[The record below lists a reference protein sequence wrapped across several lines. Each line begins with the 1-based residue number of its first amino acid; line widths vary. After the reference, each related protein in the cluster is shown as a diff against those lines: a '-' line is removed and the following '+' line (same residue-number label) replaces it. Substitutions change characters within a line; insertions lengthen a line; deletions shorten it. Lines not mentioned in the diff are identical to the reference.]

1 MSMGMPPPHSVVR
14 GPPPMQGAS
23 QVVGSPF
30 GGYPVYYMPAP
41 SRPYTDYNPNF
52 NYEEANFLCDTT
64 IVENKVFCVIC
75 GQEYRG
81 SDRDQHLKLHIR
93 KGNFEPTMEKVEYI
107 QKTSSKKN
115 YITKPIIEPEEHNMQ
130 YEPMVYNLVQEVVY
144 EDPEDL
150 PMQNEAVGYEPSFED
165 PNISMDERASN

>member
-1 MSMGMPPPHSVVR
+1 
-14 GPPPMQGAS
+14 
-23 QVVGSPF
+23 
-30 GGYPVYYMPAP
+30 
-41 SRPYTDYNPNF
+41 
-52 NYEEANFLCDTT
+52 
-64 IVENKVFCVIC
+64 
-75 GQEYRG
+75 
-81 SDRDQHLKLHIR
+81 
-93 KGNFEPTMEKVEYI
+93 MEKVEYI